1 MEEKYPALVVVEKNL
16 IELIDK
22 DHRNK
27 RYHRYVMSTIQEMH
41 YFYAEISSLKIN
53 DRSYFRSLL
62 RKDFHSRID
71 ASTLPENLKT
81 HMKNYITAYYR
92 ESERSE
98 KRNFRENT

>member
-1 MEEKYPALVVVEKNL
+1 MEEKYPALVVVEKIL
-16 IELIDK
+16 KELIGK

-62 RKDFHSRID
+62 RKDFHTRID
-71 ASTLPENLKT
+71 ASSLPENLKS
-81 HMKNYITAYYR
+81 HMRNYITAYYR

-98 KRNFRENT
+98 KEIS

>member
-1 MEEKYPALVVVEKNL
+1 MEEKYPALVVVEKIL
-16 IELIDK
+16 KDFIDK
-22 DHRNK
+22 DPRKK

-41 YFYAEISSLKIN
+41 CFYAEISSLKIN

-71 ASTLPENLKT
+71 ASTLPENLKS
-81 HMKNYITAYYR
+81 HMRNYITAYYR